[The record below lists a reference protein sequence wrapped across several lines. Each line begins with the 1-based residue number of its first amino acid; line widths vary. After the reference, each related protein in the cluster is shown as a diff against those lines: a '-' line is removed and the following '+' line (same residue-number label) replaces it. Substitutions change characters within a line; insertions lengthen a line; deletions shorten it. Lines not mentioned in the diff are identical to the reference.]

1 MNSVAP
7 CILVAEDEMLVAM
20 MLEDVIQR
28 AGFRVLLTARLG
40 RGLELAATESIDCAV
55 LDINLAGEDS
65 FPLAAELRLR
75 SVPFVFAS
83 GYGSDGLPDEYR
95 DIDVLLKPYSV
106 KHIQD
111 ALARM
116 LAVRR
121 SG

>member
-1 MNSVAP
+1 
-7 CILVAEDEMLVAM
+7 MLVAM

-40 RGLELAATESIDCAV
+40 QGLELAATESIDCAI

-95 DIDVLLKPYSV
+95 DVGVLLKPYSV
-106 KHIQD
+106 KHIED

-116 LAVRR
+116 LAARR

>member
-1 MNSVAP
+1 VSSVAP
-7 CILVAEDEMLVAM
+7 CVLVAEDEMLVAM
-20 MLEDVIQR
+20 MLEDVVQR

-40 RGLELAATESIDCAV
+40 QGLELAATESIDCAI

-83 GYGSDGLPDEYR
+83 GYGSDGLPDEYL
-95 DIDVLLKPYSV
+95 DVGVLLKPYSV
-106 KHIQD
+106 KHIED

-116 LAVRR
+116 LAARR